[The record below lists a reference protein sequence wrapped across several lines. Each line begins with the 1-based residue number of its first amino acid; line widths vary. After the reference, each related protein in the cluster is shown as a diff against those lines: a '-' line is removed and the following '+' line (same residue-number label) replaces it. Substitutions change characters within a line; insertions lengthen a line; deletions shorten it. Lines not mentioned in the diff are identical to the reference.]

1 MPKKM
6 LTNKRIHILYHGSV
20 QGVGFRYT
28 AERLAASLGLSGW
41 AKNLPGGQVEIIC
54 EGREQ
59 DIETF
64 LQKINETFKS
74 CIRDTDVAWSDA
86 MGEFDGFDIRF

>member
-1 MPKKM
+1 M
-6 LTNKRIHILYHGSV
+6 YHGSV

-41 AKNLPGGQVEIIC
+41 TKNLPGGQVEVIC

-59 DIETF
+59 DIGTF
-64 LQKINETFKS
+64 LQKISESFKGY
-74 CIRDTDVAWSDA
+74 IRDTGVEWSDA
-86 MGEFDGFDIRF
+86 TGEFDGFDIRF